1 MQAKSLSQDPMKSR
15 EIKGNRRKC
24 TSVNRPFH
32 PPLSKYVL
40 VALIRGECPH
50 DTASKR
56 YRAISQP
63 LGIFRADTN
72 YFSFGRK
79 FIFVRKEIYFR
90 AEENYF
96 LCGRKSQQERK
107 TYNQLKDN
115 ELTRPS
121 SGMQFTPI
129 HPAPTDKEFPIFALR
144 KRKRVPQNKLGTP
157 LHIHSFPQEGGM
169 IL

>member
-1 MQAKSLSQDPMKSR
+1 MPTRHSNQKIPSHLAATRNLSC
-15 EIKGNRRKC
+15 GRKLFFVR
-24 TSVNRPFH
+24 TQ
-32 PPLSKYVL
+32 
-40 VALIRGECPH
+40 I
-50 DTASKR
+50 
-56 YRAISQP
+56 
-63 LGIFRADTN
+63 IFRSEEKI
-72 YFSFGRK
+72 FSFGRK

-90 AEENYF
+90 ADENYF
-96 LCGRKSQQERK
+96 SCGRKSQQERK

-115 ELTRPS
+115 ELISPP

-157 LHIHSFPQEGGM
+157 LHILSFPQEGGM

>member
-1 MQAKSLSQDPMKSR
+1 MPTRHSKQKIPSHLAATRNLSC
-15 EIKGNRRKC
+15 GRKLFFVR
-24 TSVNRPFH
+24 TQ
-32 PPLSKYVL
+32 
-40 VALIRGECPH
+40 I
-50 DTASKR
+50 
-56 YRAISQP
+56 
-63 LGIFRADTN
+63 IFRSEEKI
-72 YFSFGRK
+72 FSFGRK

-90 AEENYF
+90 ADANYF
-96 LCGRKSQQERK
+96 SCGRKSQQERE

-115 ELTRPS
+115 ELTSLS

-157 LHIHSFPQEGGM
+157 LHILSFPQEGGM

>member
-1 MQAKSLSQDPMKSR
+1 MHK
-15 EIKGNRRKC
+15 
-24 TSVNRPFH
+24 H
-32 PPLSKYVL
+32 LSKCVL

-63 LGIFRADTN
+63 LGIFRAEEN
-72 YFSFGRK
+72 YFLCGRK
-79 FIFVRKEIYFR
+79 LFFVRKKKYFR
-90 AEENYF
+90 SEENLF

-115 ELTRPS
+115 ELISPP

>member
-1 MQAKSLSQDPMKSR
+1 VNAHTTQQAKDTEPSR
-15 EIKGNRRKC
+15 SHSESFVRK
-24 TSVNRPFH
+24 
-32 PPLSKYVL
+32 K
-40 VALIRGECPH
+40 I
-50 DTASKR
+50 
-56 YRAISQP
+56 
-63 LGIFRADTN
+63 IFRADTN

-79 FIFVRKEIYFR
+79 NIFVRKKIYFC
-90 AEENYF
+90 AEGNYF
-96 LCGRKSQQERK
+96 SCGRKSQQERK

-115 ELTRPS
+115 ELISPP
-121 SGMQFTPI
+121 SGMQFIPI